1 MIILDKQRRGIRPPV
16 MKTHEL
22 QQKPSGGSDDRLV
35 RLSDSVRA
43 LDGDLGK
50 RVRALEIQ
58 LEAAKNRHCFCPDC
72 RDKVR
77 DEECLRCQVQR
88 LTRRLRKYEPN
99 NQAQSSA
106 GLTDATCLKSTMS

>member
-22 QQKPSGGSDDRLV
+22 QQKPSGGSDNRLV

-99 NQAQSSA
+99 AQAMASA
-106 GLTDATCLKSTMS
+106 DEKTPTKEPTL

>member
-1 MIILDKQRRGIRPPV
+1 MPRMSESEFNKRADMRRYP
-16 MKTHEL
+16 
-22 QQKPSGGSDDRLV
+22 RLV

-43 LDGDLGK
+43 LDDALGK

-88 LTRRLRKYEPN
+88 LTRRIRKYEPN
-99 NQAQSSA
+99 AIGEARRDGTPPQQ
-106 GLTDATCLKSTMS
+106 

>member
-1 MIILDKQRRGIRPPV
+1 METP
-16 MKTHEL
+16 THTAPHVAL
-22 QQKPSGGSDDRLV
+22 DRLI

-43 LDGDLGK
+43 LDAELGK

-58 LEAAKNRHCFCPDC
+58 LEAAKNRHRFCPDC

-88 LTRRLRKYEPN
+88 LTRKLRKYELN
-99 NQAQSSA
+99 DKVEAR
-106 GLTDATCLKSTMS
+106 D